1 MVVKEQRHSLY
12 DCSMKKVYKAHCC
25 GKKRSEN
32 QLEFKSNSDRT
43 SIIVRCKKGKG
54 CKNEKV

>member
-1 MVVKEQRHSLY
+1 
-12 DCSMKKVYKAHCC
+12 MKKVYKAHCC